1 MPTEMRDAPR
11 RARRLLALVLMLL
24 TVLLASAG
32 ATAAS
37 AAPIEAAYAAP
48 GPATVLTQDVTD
60 GTGAVTYRIFYPAD
74 IATGARRPIVT
85 WGNGSW
91 ATPAQYPGLLNH
103 LASWGYVVIASTSQ
117 NTGTGSEMLAGAQ
130 YMVAQDTTA
139 GSPFQGRLDT
149 TAIGAVGHSQGAGGA
164 VNATTHSGGLIRTT
178 VTYAL
183 PAPLWVGAAD
193 AFDVGQLTGPS
204 FFIGGQWDVL
214 IASATEL
221 RKYYD
226 AAGGPA
232 AIGVINGA
240 DHNTIQNAGTPVLGY
255 VTAWLQYQLR
265 GDAVARGAF
274 AGPTPELLTNSGW
287 RARATRALP

>member
-1 MPTEMRDAPR
+1 MG
-11 RARRLLALVLMLL
+11 RRLLALLL
-24 TVLLASAG
+24 TLVAVALAAAPAG
-32 ATAAS
+32 AV

-48 GPATVLTQDVTD
+48 GPSAVATQDVTD
-60 GTGAVTYRIFYPAD
+60 GSGAVTYRIFYPAD
-74 IATGARRPIVT
+74 IASGPRRPIVT

-91 ATPAQYPGLLNH
+91 ATPANYPGLLNH
-103 LASWGYVVIASTSQ
+103 LASWGYVVVASTSQ
-117 NTGTGSEMLAGAQ
+117 TTGKGNEMLAGAQ
-130 YMVAQDTTA
+130 YLVAQDTTP
-139 GSPFQGRLDT
+139 GSPFEGRLDT
-149 TAIGAVGHSQGAGGA
+149 AAIAAVGHSQGAGGA
-164 VNATTHSGGLIRTT
+164 VNATTHSGGLIKTT

-183 PAPLWVGAAD
+183 PAPLWVAAPD
-193 AFDVGQLTGPS
+193 AFSVAQLTGPA
-204 FFIGGQWDVL
+204 FFVGGQWDVL

-232 AIGVINGA
+232 AIGIINGA

-265 GDAVARGAF
+265 GDATARGAF

-287 RARATRALP
+287 RARATRGLP